1 MQKTTEATG
10 DLIGNEITNKIT
22 NFSPQNN
29 SETDLQT
36 KEKSIKIPKVY
47 FHRKKA
53 SIDDLRV
60 IRQCNNGI

>member
-10 DLIGNEITNKIT
+10 DLIGNKITNKIT

-53 SIDDLRV
+53 SSF
-60 IRQCNNGI
+60 